1 MADDVVNWQ
10 TLLGVRG
17 FRLLLSTRLAGQY
30 GDGLL
35 QASLATYVLFS
46 PESQPSAI
54 KVAVA
59 FSILL
64 LPYSFIG
71 PFAGVFIDRWPRR
84 TILFA
89 ANLIRAMLV
98 IGLAAIV
105 SSGRE
110 DAVLAIAV
118 LVVLGVNRFI
128 LAALSASLPHVV
140 SGRELVTAN
149 AIAPT
154 AGTMAS
160 VLGGLTGVLIND
172 AVGGGTRGS
181 ICALAGAVG
190 IYAIASAIATRLAPG
205 QLGPDDLASRE
216 SVRGVASGMV
226 DGVRH
231 LRDRRPA
238 ARAIGLVMIHRVV
251 FGIALA
257 TTVLQARG
265 TLHPNDPTAA
275 LGALTL
281 ATGAAGAGA
290 FVGAVLTP
298 SLSRR
303 FGTVRWA
310 ALALVSGV
318 SIAALV
324 VSVGTLATLMLNA
337 AFVGFAGQAVKVC
350 SDTIVQA
357 DIDDDRRGRVFAL
370 YDVAVNVSIVTG
382 LTICA
387 LVTPANGKSVTMAIL
402 MATLGIL
409 GSVWAMRSEQRDPAK
424 SYATDAADVN
434 ADGGTDSI

>member
-1 MADDVVNWQ
+1 MADEVVNWR
-10 TLLGVRG
+10 TLLGIRG
-17 FRLLLSTRLAGQY
+17 FRLLLSTRLAGQF

-46 PESQPSAI
+46 PEQQPSAI
-54 KVAVA
+54 KVAIA

-71 PFAGVFIDRWPRR
+71 PFAGVFIDRWQRR
-84 TILFA
+84 TILVV
-89 ANLIRAMLV
+89 ANLTRAFLV

-160 VLGGLTGVLIND
+160 VLGGLTGVMMNDLI
-172 AVGGGTRGS
+172 GGGIRGS
-181 ICALAGAVG
+181 VCVLVGSLSIYAGASL
-190 IYAIASAIATRLAPG
+190 IASRL
-205 QLGPDDLASRE
+205 QRTELGPDE
-216 SVRGVASGMV
+216 STSHDTFRGVASGMV
-226 DGVRH
+226 DGLRH

-257 TTVLQARG
+257 LTVLQARG

-303 FGTVRWA
+303 LGTVRWA
-310 ALALVSGV
+310 ALALVIGV
-318 SIAALV
+318 TIGALV
-324 VSVGTLATLMLNA
+324 VSFGTLATLMLNA
-337 AFVGFAGQAVKVC
+337 AFVGFAGQSVKVC
-350 SDTIVQA
+350 SDTIVQS

-382 LTICA
+382 LVICA
-387 LVTPANGKSVTMAIL
+387 LTTPITGISIRMAVL
-402 MATLGIL
+402 MAALGVF
-409 GSVWAMRSEQRDPAK
+409 GAVWAVTRDRRDPANRY
-424 SYATDAADVN
+424 SIDATSVTGEQSTN
-434 ADGGTDSI
+434 LQ

>member
-17 FRLLLSTRLAGQY
+17 FRLLLSTRLAGQF

-46 PESQPSAI
+46 PERQPSAI
-54 KVAVA
+54 KVAIA

-84 TILFA
+84 TILIL
-89 ANLIRAMLV
+89 ANLIRAVLV
-98 IGLAAIV
+98 IGLASIV
-105 SSGRE
+105 AVGRD

-160 VLGGLTGVLIND
+160 VLGGLTGVLVND
-172 AVGGGTRGS
+172 AVGGRTRGS
-181 ICALAGAVG
+181 ICVLVGAIG
-190 IYAIASAIATRLAPG
+190 IYVVASAIASRLAPG
-205 QLGPDDLASRE
+205 QLGPDDTTTRD
-216 SVRGVASGMV
+216 SVRGIASGMV
-226 DGVRH
+226 DGLRH
-231 LRDRRPA
+231 LRERRPA

-257 TTVLQARG
+257 MTVLQARG

-290 FVGAVLTP
+290 FIGAILTP
-298 SLSRR
+298 GLSRR
-303 FGTVRWA
+303 LGTVRWA
-310 ALALVSGV
+310 ALALVTGV
-318 SIAALV
+318 SIGALV
-324 VSVGTLATLMLNA
+324 VSIGTLATLLLNA

-382 LTICA
+382 LTMCA
-387 LVTPANGKSVTMAIL
+387 LVTPASGRSVAMAIV
-402 MATLGIL
+402 MAILGIL
-409 GSVWAMRSEQRDPAK
+409 GSAWALWGDKRDPAK
-424 SYATDAADVN
+424 SYAIDVDAVS
-434 ADGGTDSI
+434 ADGPSDGH